1 MKIVKIKQIL
11 LSMAVIGLLI
21 FFHFIGF
28 LKPVEKIFSSFLN
41 PVMGSVYNFSSFIR
55 TKYNEQTS
63 KIDLWGKVSQ
73 LEAEVNLLT
82 VKNAELS
89 TMESENKI
97 LRDHLNFLTEKKYN
111 NVISNVIS
119 RGDISDISDRT
130 ETIIIDKGINDGV
143 FIGMPVLS
151 SQGIIIGKISEAK
164 EKISKVNLTNNIN
177 CKLAA
182 TVINQQKTSGITEGE
197 LGLTIKMGFISQS
210 DIIKKGDIIIT
221 SGLEK
226 SIPRGLVIGKVVEV
240 NKESNEL
247 WQTATIEPMLDPDE
261 LIIVS
266 ILLP

>member
-1 MKIVKIKQIL
+1 MKKIKTKQML
-11 LSMAVIGLLI
+11 LAMAVIGLLI

-28 LKPVEKIFSSFLN
+28 LKPVEKIFSNVLN
-41 PVMGSVYNFSSFIR
+41 PVMGSVYNFSSFVR

-63 KIDLWGKVSQ
+63 KINLWEKVSQ
-73 LEAEVNLLT
+73 LEADVNFLT
-82 VKNAELS
+82 VRNAELS

-97 LRDHLNFLTEKKYN
+97 LRDHLKFLTQKKFN
-111 NVISNVIS
+111 NVMSNVIS

-130 ETIIIDKGINDGV
+130 ETITIDKGLSDGV

-151 SQGIIIGKISEAK
+151 SQGMIIGKISEAK

-182 TVINQQKTSGITEGE
+182 TVLNQQKTSGITEGE
-197 LGLTIKMGFISQS
+197 LGLTIKMGFIPQS
-210 DIIKKGDIIIT
+210 DIIKIGDIIIT

-226 SIPRGLVIGKVVEV
+226 AIPRGLVIGKVIEV

-266 ILLP
+266 VLLP